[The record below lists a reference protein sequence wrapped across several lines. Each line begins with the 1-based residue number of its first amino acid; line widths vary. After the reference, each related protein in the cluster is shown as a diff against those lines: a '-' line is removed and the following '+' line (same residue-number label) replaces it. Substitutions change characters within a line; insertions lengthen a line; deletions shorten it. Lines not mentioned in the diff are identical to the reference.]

1 MKIMSDEQ
9 KLKIAE
15 SVKKTKAKN
24 RDKTLQR
31 RLQKKIDE
39 KLEMKDFIV
48 CPLCLKET
56 NNEILS
62 RIKLMTKSHLIK
74 HNYTFEQFKNEFPD
88 CKTATD
94 SICQNQ
100 SSKLSGQ
107 NHFNYGKQL
116 SLETKQKIAS
126 SVVDYNLLIT
136 KKCEKCSEPIISK
149 YDLCKKCRKQKSE
162 KYLIED
168 SNDFVYC
175 RICNIAKKN
184 LQQHLKLVHGLTT
197 KEYKSSFD
205 VTAISSQSYKSLIKI
220 SKTDTELSND
230 HKQSISSGLNLVH
243 KIRTLEKS
251 DWETNFKVD
260 DWKEYTEKD
269 SSHLVDTDDY
279 TYCRICLKKLN
290 RISSEHLYQHKL
302 TSSMYMRLFPESI
315 LVPKNVTTKLTL
327 KSLQTKK
334 DRNIAI
340 GQNWGYG
347 GYRKD
352 IGHYVRSMVEANFCR
367 ILKLNKIR
375 YVYEPK
381 IFELKNQEFSVY
393 IPDLMLLDNFRQWE
407 KDVYIELK
415 RNIHEEDEKKIK
427 CFLAEYPFVNMIIV
441 EQRSQIW
448 RQMQSEYQK
457 LLPLWEDKYQNIK
470 VTPELYK

>member
-15 SVKKTKAKN
+15 SVKKTKTKN
-24 RDKTLQR
+24 RNKTLQR
-31 RLQKKIDE
+31 RLQKKINE
-39 KLEMKDFIV
+39 KLKLEDFIV

-62 RIKLMTKSHLIK
+62 RIKLITKSHLLK
-74 HNYTFEQFKNEFPD
+74 HDYTFEQFKREFPNFQ
-88 CKTATD
+88 TATN
-94 SICQNQ
+94 SIKNNQ

-107 NHFNYGKQL
+107 NHFNYGKKL
-116 SLETKQKIAS
+116 SSETKQKIVS
-126 SVVDYNLLIT
+126 SVVNHNLSIT
-136 KKCEKCSEPIISK
+136 KKCEKCGKPIISE
-149 YDLCKKCRKQKSE
+149 YDLCKKCRKQK
-162 KYLIED
+162 YLNED
-168 SNDFVYC
+168 TNDLVYC
-175 RICNIAKKN
+175 RICHIVKKD
-184 LQQHLKLVHGLTT
+184 LSQHIKQEHKLTI
-197 KEYKSSFD
+197 K
-205 VTAISSQSYKSLIKI
+205 QYKSLFEAEVYSKEYRKRI
-220 SKTDTELSND
+220 SKFRHDNVLSEEQ
-230 HKQSISSGLNLVH
+230 KQ
-243 KIRTLEKS
+243 KIRQSMIELHKTQIIEKIE
-251 DWETNFKVD
+251 WEDKFNID
-260 DWKEYTEKD
+260 DWKEYTETD
-269 SSHLVDTDDY
+269 TSQLIDTDDY
-279 TYCRICLKKLN
+279 TYCRICLKKMN
-290 RISSEHLYQHKL
+290 QISPQHLYQHKL
-302 TSSMYMRLFPESI
+302 TSSMYMRLFPQSI
-315 LVPKNVTTKLTL
+315 IIPKNVTTKLTL

-334 DRNIAI
+334 DRNIVI

-367 ILKLNKIR
+367 ILLLNNVR
-375 YVYEPK
+375 YEYEPQ
-381 IFELKNQEFSVY
+381 IFKLKNQEFLVY
-393 IPDLMLLDNFRQWE
+393 IPDLKLIDSFKNW
-407 KDVYIELK
+407 DVNTYIELK